1 TGAASPAP
9 APGQASPV
17 AAGNSTSLAAS
28 PTIPPK
34 PTNAPGVLL
43 ADTFENAE
51 IGQLP
56 RVSARPTDYV
66 FAYDRGE
73 YVITKINAALPAAP
87 IVFLPGTYDNTV
99 LAIDVRIMG
108 DVTSRYAFV
117 VCRDQSSGGQAKQY
131 RASIVPDGRRLILS
145 RWDDGTQRVLSEV
158 RDDPAINPGNASNR
172 LELRCA
178 GAKISA
184 VVNGK
189 TLASA
194 DDMTLNRGDQGL
206 GAGTFAGV
214 DG

>member
-1 TGAASPAP
+1 VPAR
-9 APGQASPV
+9 
-17 AAGNSTSLAAS
+17 
-28 PTIPPK
+28 

-43 ADTFENAE
+43 ADAFENAE

-56 RVSARPTDYV
+56 RVSARPSDYI

-73 YVITKINAALPAAP
+73 YVINKINPALPAAP

-99 LAIDVRIMG
+99 IAVDVRIVG
-108 DVTSRYAFV
+108 DVPSRYAFV

-131 RASIVPDGRRLILS
+131 RASIVPEGRRVILS
-145 RWDDGTQRVLSEV
+145 RWDDGSQRVLSEV
-158 RDDPAINPGNASNR
+158 RDNSAINAGSGSNR

-178 GAKISA
+178 GTKISA
-184 VVNGK
+184 SVNG
-189 TLASA
+189 TMLVSA

-214 DG
+214 DGTLEARFDNLEIRQP